1 MTKPQQKY
9 SVFFGDVAEDEYYAA
24 PFFPSAGDKL
34 IVKTLPPQYGGM
46 IANAASIFAHYG
58 MATTFISQLN
68 SGPLTQKLLRQLRE
82 AGLNTDY
89 VIFDEA
95 VPDSKCIILISGDQH
110 IVIIPKLGITHS
122 EITPQMFEHIAGAEF
137 LFTSLTDARPFRMG
151 ELTAPQVLQALR
163 RRGVK
168 IVMDLDVY
176 NLENHPSGLIEYC
189 DILFM
194 NSRGK
199 KRFTSVGNDIQQ
211 LLAAGATAIVVTKD
225 SEGCDLHTAKGVK
238 SIPGYKVEVVDV
250 TGAGDT
256 FSSSFLYAYSQSG
269 DLAAAA
275 EFANAAAALSVGKVG
290 ARGGMT
296 TDKAVRAFMQERAVL
311 V

>member
-1 MTKPQQKY
+1 MTQQKY

-24 PFFPSAGDKL
+24 PFFPAAGDKL
-34 IVKTLPPQYGGM
+34 IVKALPPQFGGM

-68 SGPLTQKLLRQLRE
+68 SGPLTQKLLGQLRD

-95 VPDSKCIILISGDQH
+95 VPDSKCIILIHGDQH

-122 EITPQMFEHIAGAEF
+122 EITRQMFEHMAGAEF

-151 ELTAPQVLQALR
+151 ELGAPQVLAALR
-163 RRGVK
+163 RRGTK
-168 IVMDLDVY
+168 IVMDVDVY

-194 NSRGK
+194 NALGK
-199 KRFTSVGNDIQQ
+199 KRFTGAGNDIQG

-225 SEGCDLHTAKGVK
+225 SEGCDLHTIKGIK

-269 DLAAAA
+269 DLVAAA

-290 ARGGMT
+290 ARGGRT
-296 TDKAVRAFMQERAVL
+296 TDAAVRAFMQERAEL

>member
-1 MTKPQQKY
+1 MTQQKY

-24 PFFPSAGDKL
+24 PFFPVAGDKL
-34 IVKTLPPQYGGM
+34 IVKALEPQFGGM

-58 MATTFISQLN
+58 MATSFISQLN
-68 SGPLTQKLLRQLRE
+68 SGPLTQKLLGQLRGV
-82 AGLNTDY
+82 GLNTNH

-110 IVIIPKLGITHS
+110 IVIIPKLGITRT
-122 EITPQMFEHIAGAEF
+122 EITGEMFEHMAGAEF

-151 ELTAPQVLQALR
+151 ELTAPDVLAALR
-163 RRGVK
+163 RRGTK
-168 IVMDLDVY
+168 IVMDVDVY

-194 NSRGK
+194 NSLGK
-199 KRFTSVGNDIQQ
+199 RRFTEAGNDIEA

-238 SIPGYKVEVVDV
+238 SIPGYKVDVVDV

-256 FSSSFLYAYSQSG
+256 FSSSFLYAYSRSG
-269 DLAAAA
+269 DLVAAA

-296 TDKAVRAFMQERAVL
+296 TDKTVRDFMKERAAFV
-311 V
+311 

>member
-1 MTKPQQKY
+1 MTQQKY

-24 PFFPSAGDKL
+24 PFFPVAGDKL
-34 IVKTLPPQYGGM
+34 IVKALEPQFGGM

-58 MATTFISQLN
+58 MATSFISQLN
-68 SGPLTQKLLRQLRE
+68 SGPLTQKLLGQLRGV
-82 AGLNTDY
+82 GLNTDH

-110 IVIIPKLGITHS
+110 IVIIPKLGITRS
-122 EITPQMFEHIAGAEF
+122 EITSAMFEHMAGAEF

-151 ELTAPQVLQALR
+151 ELTAPDVLAALR
-163 RRGVK
+163 RRGTK
-168 IVMDLDVY
+168 IVMDVDVY

-194 NSRGK
+194 NSLGK
-199 KRFTSVGNDIQQ
+199 RRFTEAGNDIAA

-225 SEGCDLHTAKGVK
+225 SEGCDLYTAKGVK
-238 SIPGYKVEVVDV
+238 SIPGYKVDVVDV

-256 FSSSFLYAYSQSG
+256 FSSSFLYAYSRSG
-269 DLAAAA
+269 DLVAAA
-275 EFANAAAALSVGKVG
+275 EFANAAAALSVGQTG

-296 TDKAVRAFMQERAVL
+296 TDKAVRDFMTERAAFV
-311 V
+311 